1 MVKQMIQRIQFFWK
15 ICKLSKICW
24 LCSQEILCFSQPTG
38 GSWSNLH
45 LLEQRS
51 YCPQGCWAAWDWHA
65 LEKVHGNNCNRL
77 DCGFESLAFLFG
89 MVFVLLD
96 QVSTHHVL
104 NDWFFWSIDFD
115 EELENES
122 PSYSSII
129 PSMSVHAVALFR
141 GLLLQRGYR
150 CLHALERNFLC
161 SATCWGPQ
169 TKPTHLVPTLV
180 GGQDLVSDGLRCSPF
195 AQPGGGW

>member
-1 MVKQMIQRIQFFWK
+1 MIQRIQFFWK
-15 ICKLSKICW
+15 ICKIFW
-24 LCSQEILCFSQPTG
+24 LCSQEILGFSQPTG

-65 LEKVHGNNCNRL
+65 LEKVHGNNCNWL
-77 DCGFESLAFLFG
+77 DCGFESLASLFG

-104 NDWFFWSIDFD
+104 NDWFFWSIDFG

-129 PSMSVHAVALFR
+129 QSMSVHAVALFR

-169 TKPTHLVPTLV
+169 TKPTHLVPALV
-180 GGQDLVSDGLRCSPF
+180 RGSRPRVRWPEVLSFCTAWRRLV
-195 AQPGGGW
+195 AQRQEG